1 MVCQRL
7 RGGPI
12 LGIVAASR
20 PQSTEGSIMLTLT
33 ENASSAVKNLA
44 SQIPTE
50 TGGLRIAEA
59 ADPQNGYALSLASAP
74 EEGDTVVESDGARVF
89 VDQAASV
96 ALDDRILDA
105 RVQEDGAVGFALAQA
120 V

>member
-1 MVCQRL
+1 
-7 RGGPI
+7 
-12 LGIVAASR
+12 
-20 PQSTEGSIMLTLT
+20 MLTLT
-33 ENASSAVKNLA
+33 ENASTAVKSLS

-59 ADPQNGYALSLASAP
+59 ADPQNGYALSLAPAP
-74 EEGDTVVESDGARVF
+74 VDGDTVVESDGARVF
-89 VDQAASV
+89 VAPTASV

-105 RVQEDGAVGFALAQA
+105 RLEEDGSVGFALAQA

>member
-1 MVCQRL
+1 
-7 RGGPI
+7 
-12 LGIVAASR
+12 
-20 PQSTEGSIMLTLT
+20 MLTLT

-59 ADPQNGYALSLASAP
+59 ADPQAGYALSLAPAP
-74 EEGDTVVESDGARVF
+74 EQGDTVVESDGARVF
-89 VDQAASV
+89 VDEAATV
-96 ALDDRILDA
+96 ALGDRILDA
-105 RVQEDGAVGFALAQA
+105 RVDPDGSVGFALAQA

>member
-1 MVCQRL
+1 
-7 RGGPI
+7 
-12 LGIVAASR
+12 
-20 PQSTEGSIMLTLT
+20 MLTLT

-59 ADPQNGYALSLASAP
+59 ADPENGYALSLAPAP
-74 EEGDTVVESDGARVF
+74 EAGDTVVESDGARVF
-89 VDQAASV
+89 VDEPSRV

-105 RVQEDGAVGFALAQA
+105 RVEPDGSVGFALAQA